1 MSIEP
6 TDGRTVRV
14 EDTCDTNIDTVL
26 AVEAVGEGLCNA
38 LTFVVA
44 CTRTDGVDMPP
55 AKKSIMTQQMD
66 DNGPTH

>member
-1 MSIEP
+1 MIEP
-6 TDGRTVRV
+6 KDRRTVRV
-14 EDTCDTNIDTVL
+14 EDTRNANVDTVL

-55 AKKSIMTQQMD
+55 AIKSIMTQQMD